1 VPRRVTFFVD
11 NVEQPKYVIGIP
23 SEIRFWVHR
32 EKTVRY
38 FWNGQLS
45 HISFGQNN
53 KKYSDGQRIGIEVD
67 MTTVPRRVTFFVDN
81 VEQPK
86 YVIGIPSEIRFWVL
100 TKFERLI
107 KSSAKG
113 VEGSKALEW
122 GKEW

>member
-1 VPRRVTFFVD
+1 MF
-11 NVEQPKYVIGIP
+11 NVSSNALCEDQ
-23 SEIRFWVHR
+23 

-38 FWNGQLS
+38 YKSGEFS
-45 HISFGQNN
+45 HITWGPIN
-53 KKYSDGQRIGIEVD
+53 KQYSDGQKVGIEVD
-67 MTTVPRRVTFFVDN
+67 MTTVPRRVTFFVDD
-81 VEQPK
+81 VEQPN
-86 YVIGIPSEIRFWVL
+86 YVICIPSEIRFWAYIYNESSSFTV